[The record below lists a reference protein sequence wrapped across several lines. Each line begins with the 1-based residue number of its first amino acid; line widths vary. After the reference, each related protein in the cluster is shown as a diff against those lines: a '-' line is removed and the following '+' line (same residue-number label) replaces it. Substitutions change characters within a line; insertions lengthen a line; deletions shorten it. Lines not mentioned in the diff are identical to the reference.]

1 MYIRIF
7 LFLLILLKYAGAF
20 AQLEFNYFPVKTEKI
35 NKTKYKESLL
45 QKLKEDKQKIDSKYK
60 KKLEKIYDEKF
71 DYIVSNIDSSDFY
84 FDDTINFYFQN
95 ILKNIQQANPILNK
109 PEIKLYVSRATY
121 PNASCLGE
129 GSLIFNIGLL
139 RYLKNESQIAFI
151 ICHEFA
157 HYTQNHVMK
166 ATTEYLENLYSKET
180 QTKLK
185 EIKYSQFGTYT
196 KAQEFT
202 KAYVFDSRKHGRLH
216 ESEADSIAF
225 LYLKNTKYDENEA
238 LTALALL
245 DSTDTEKYR
254 DSIQLN
260 TFFDFKEFPFK
271 NSWIAEEKKFVF
283 FKDTVSEMEKDSL
296 KTHPD
301 CQKRVENLL
310 KMKTI
315 SNESK
320 SKYLQP
326 ISLFNKIV
334 DYSDFECIENRL
346 KYKNIDGAFYLTL
359 KLIKKYP
366 KNNYL
371 QKTVL
376 TCFDKLIIGL
386 KNHNLNEYIDLPS
399 PFQEGDYKVI
409 VRFLNN
415 IRISEAEKLK
425 ETYKNKYIN

>member
-20 AQLEFNYFPVKTEKI
+20 AQLEFNYSPIKTEKI

-60 KKLEKIYDEKF
+60 KKLEKIYDEKY
-71 DYIVSNIDSSDFY
+71 DYIVSNIDSSNFY

-95 ILKNIQQANPILNK
+95 ILKNIQEANPVLNK

-180 QTKLK
+180 QEKLK

-202 KAYVFDSRKHGRLH
+202 KAYVFDNRKHGRLH

-271 NSWIAEEKKFVF
+271 SSWIAEEKKFVF
-283 FKDTVSEMEKDSL
+283 LKDTVSEMEKDSL

-301 CQKRVENLL
+301 CKKRVENLL

-366 KNNYL
+366 KNIYL

-386 KNHNLNEYIDLPS
+386 KNHNLNAYIDLPS